1 MQKEIRCPICGGNRY
16 EQDSNG
22 ICKCGYCGSTF
33 TTEVQIKVKP
43 EIKTEPE
50 KKTGHSLMINWKGI
64 FALYDA
70 PINLTVNGVRYNH
83 AFLGSG
89 FTIKVPLESVMNIN
103 LSLGNM
109 SSSWV
114 FSIDPNFDYEMELD
128 YSKFK
133 RWFCSYAVY
142 KKGVNGEYM
151 MVRDGELENENP
163 NGKVERGCF
172 ILVLVVCIL
181 FLILLLWAYNSISW
195 L

>member
-1 MQKEIRCPICGGNRY
+1 
-16 EQDSNG
+16 
-22 ICKCGYCGSTF
+22 
-33 TTEVQIKVKP
+33 
-43 EIKTEPE
+43 
-50 KKTGHSLMINWKGI
+50 
-64 FALYDA
+64 
-70 PINLTVNGVRYNH
+70 
-83 AFLGSG
+83 
-89 FTIKVPLESVMNIN
+89 MNIN